1 MPSSGGG
8 TKLIRTLRAGD
19 DVGDGGV
26 GVGVGDGDSC
36 ASTTYVDASESKIA
50 RFSFFVILLGSGAL

>member
-19 DVGDGGV
+19 DVGGGEGL
-26 GVGVGDGDSC
+26 GVDVGDGDSC
-36 ASTTYVDASESKIA
+36 ANTEQVEARANKIV
-50 RFSFFVILLGSGAL
+50 RLSFFVIVL